1 MTRFLVLRKSSA
13 RQLADKYLYV
23 LLMGIQNTLV
33 YRFNFLCRAVFNLVP
48 LIAMIALWQTIYAGR
63 GEEVSGY
70 TMTEMICYYLLVI
83 IIDALTSVTEDDWQ
97 VAADIKEGHI
107 SQFLVRPIDYL
118 GYRLCLFLSGRLV
131 FTLAAAGPVL
141 AFLVWQQN
149 YFLPPVNP
157 TTFACFL
164 LSLVFSALLQFFM
177 SYVMA
182 MLAFWVLEISSF
194 VFALLACQRL
204 LGGQMFPID
213 ILPPGLTGILLF
225 TPFPYQSFFPAS
237 IYLGRLTGSTLAL
250 GLFIQFG
257 WVVLAWFLARFCWER
272 GLRNYAAV
280 GG

>member
-1 MTRFLVLRKSSA
+1 MEHILIIGKSSA
-13 RQLADKYLYV
+13 RQLAEKYLYV
-23 LLMGIQNTLV
+23 LRMGIQNTLV
-33 YRFNFLCRAVFNLVP
+33 YRFNFLCRAVFNLIP
-48 LIAMIALWQTIYAGR
+48 LIAMITLWRTIYAGQ
-63 GEEVSGY
+63 GEEVSRY
-70 TMTEMICYYLLVI
+70 TIAQMVSYYLLVL

-118 GYRLCLFLSGRLV
+118 GYRLCLFLSGRVV
-131 FTLAAAGPVL
+131 FSIAAAGPVL
-141 AFLVWQQN
+141 AFLVLQQD
-149 YFLPPVNP
+149 FLWPADL
-157 TTFACFL
+157 TTFCCFL

-182 MLAFWVLEISSF
+182 MLSFWVLEISSF
-194 VFALLACQRL
+194 IFALLACQRL

-213 ILPPGLTGILLF
+213 ILPKQLEIILLF

-237 IYLGRLTGSTLAL
+237 IYLGRVTGNALGL
-250 GLFIQFG
+250 GLFIELG

-272 GLRNYAAV
+272 GLRSYAAA